1 MTGASIL
8 LLCWVYK
15 PDPRD
20 PTMLTFDTYLQ
31 QPGPIC
37 EVQRTLLDAA
47 VKHHETPNAG
57 YKLYEIV
64 LTDKGATIKERTIPA
79 LRIE

>member
-8 LLCWVYK
+8 LLCWVYRTE
-15 PDPRD
+15 PRD
-20 PTMLTFDTYLQ
+20 ATLLYFDPH
-31 QPGPIC
+31 QPGPVC

-47 VKHHETPNAG
+47 VKNHETPSAG
-57 YKLYEIV
+57 YKLYEI
-64 LTDKGATIKERTIPA
+64 TPTAKGATMKERTIPA

>member
-1 MTGASIL
+1 MTGATIF

-47 VKHHETPNAG
+47 VKHHATPSAG
-57 YKLYEIV
+57 YKLYEI
-64 LTDKGATIKERTIPA
+64 TPTANGATMTERTIPA